1 MMGATPEAI
10 RRRSRTV
17 ETVTGVVV
25 AKTLA
30 DWLDWLDWVGWVGW
44 VALIHWRFGSHVLE
58 PAGCRSVVGC
68 WVVVAVGLKGLAF
81 LRIASRRVSK
91 GLKVRR
97 RIKDRER
104 RAPTPAAKRLGT
116 HRTRWWH
123 PDRR

>member
-1 MMGATPEAI
+1 MAGALVAGALVAI
-10 RRRSRTV
+10 DRL
-17 ETVTGVVV
+17 

-30 DWLDWLDWVGWVGW
+30 DWVV
-44 VALIHWRFGSHVLE
+44 VIHWRFGCHVLE
-58 PAGCRSVVGC
+58 AVVRRSVVGC
-68 WVVVAVGLKGLAF
+68 WGVVAVGLRGLAF

-97 RIKDRER
+97 RIKHLER
-104 RAPTPAAKRLGT
+104 LAPTPAAKRLGT

>member
-1 MMGATPEAI
+1 M
-10 RRRSRTV
+10 
-17 ETVTGVVV
+17 
-25 AKTLA
+25 AKALA
-30 DWLDWLDWVGWVGW
+30 DWLDWLDWLNWLDSLDWLDWVGWVGW